1 MTLFGYAVRDLLR
14 NPRRTLASA
23 AGVVVGVGL
32 FSAVLFFIDG
42 SGASMTKRA
51 VAPLTL
57 DMQRVLTTPVGRGLR
72 FEQTI
77 RSQSLSVGDSTQVTL
92 TVTND
97 GLAPAHD
104 VVVRD
109 LPLAPL
115 TYIPESTML
124 DGKQLRDVGGTT
136 PLWQPGTAIGLNIGT
151 VAPAASHQITLGV
164 TAARDVPQTSLLPV
178 KATVSSR
185 EALKPTHANAPVP
198 ASLASLADHIG
209 HLSGV
214 EAADPLVFVDMAA
227 GSISARGARVP
238 GPAKLFSFNNT
249 YQAHYPSIKIISG
262 RFQPGGALIS
272 AETARALGVREGDV
286 VTLQLPGGAAPVSL
300 KVSGIADLSGA
311 TPLFESRLPGSLEQF
326 VYVPYTIVV
335 DSRAFRTKVGPAFE
349 KAAALRGSKTINLP
363 VEEVDVK
370 VDRGLLNADPATA
383 VGDTHKIARNILGVA
398 QGQDY
403 LIDNISNTL
412 QVATGDA
419 AVAKRMFIYL
429 GLPGAIVA
437 AILTAYAG
445 TLLAGAQRRENALL
459 RARGATRQ
467 HLLTLLA
474 FRTVAIAGLGA
485 LLGTALGFVAVATQL
500 GHSAL
505 FEASTSALLRSAL
518 IGVLGGMA
526 VTALALYIPGRRL
539 INHEIKP
546 ELAELVMRAAP
557 RWRRF
562 HLDFALLLGAVAAQL
577 AATRLGAFHVLAG
590 SVYAGRSVSLPLPLL
605 APPIVVWLVGTLLLA
620 RIMDGFA
627 TRFLSSRQPH
637 RFGTLLPGLL
647 WRSIAR
653 RLASTTGGVVI
664 VGLVVGLG
672 TTLICFSEVYKQ
684 AKAADARFLVGSD
697 IKITPNP
704 TTTAPHP
711 TSLSAKLL
719 VAGVKATTAVV
730 YSAQNAVLTSAAN
743 EDVAT
748 LAAVNP
754 SSYLRVAA
762 LHDSGFLDGSA
773 QQAMLTLEQQ
783 ADGIL
788 VNKVLAD
795 GLKLKVGD
803 RAEVLFGRGTP
814 KQTRQSVK
822 VVGFFTQL
830 PGAPNGADI
839 VANLTYYQHVTGLT
853 DADYYLAS
861 TPNRN
866 LPGLNR
872 ATESLAAIPKFDRNF
887 SVQTTSTALNKDQ
900 SSLTGLNVRGL
911 LHLDSF
917 FTFLMATTA
926 SAMIVFGLLL
936 QRRREYVTLRAQGLE
951 SRDIRRLVLA
961 ESGVSAL
968 LGTAIG
974 LLVGIAAASQFGK
987 VLRPIFTLPP
997 ALQLAPPDL
1006 AILTALVLGATAL
1019 SSAAGAILIGRLKP
1033 TELLRDE

>member
-1 MTLFGYAVRDLLR
+1 MTLFGYALRDLLR

-42 SGASMTKRA
+42 SGAAMTKRA

-57 DMQRVLTTPVGRGLR
+57 DMQRVLTTPVGLGLR
-72 FEQTI
+72 FEQTMG
-77 RSQSLSVGDSTQVTL
+77 SQSLAVGDSTRITL

-97 GLAPAHD
+97 GLAPAHE

-115 TYIPESTML
+115 TYVPGSTML
-124 DGKQLRDVGGTT
+124 DGQPLQDIGNAT
-136 PLWQPGTAIGLNIGT
+136 PLSQPETRIGLNIGT
-151 VAPAASHQITLGV
+151 VAPAASRQITFDV
-164 TAARDVPQTSLLPV
+164 TAARDVPQTSLMPV
-178 KATVSSR
+178 QATISSR
-185 EALKPTHANAPVP
+185 EALKPTRANAPVP
-198 ASLASLADHIG
+198 TSLASLADQIG
-209 HLSGV
+209 HLHGV
-214 EAADPLVFVDMAA
+214 KAADPLVFVDMAA
-227 GSISARGARVP
+227 GSISANGKSVP
-238 GPAKLFSFNNT
+238 GPAKLFSFNET
-249 YQAHYPSIKIISG
+249 YQTHYPSIKIVSG
-262 RFQPGGALIS
+262 GLQPGRVLIS
-272 AETARALGVREGDV
+272 AETSRVLRVGAGDA
-286 VTLQLPGGAAPVSL
+286 VTLTLPGGAAPLSL
-300 KVSGIADLSGA
+300 KVSGITDLSGA
-311 TPLFESRLPGSLEQF
+311 APLFESRLPGSLEQF

-335 DSRAFRTKVGPAFE
+335 DSRVLRDQVAPAFE
-349 KAAALRGSKTINLP
+349 RAAAMRGSKAISLP
-363 VEEVDVK
+363 VEEVDVM

-383 VGDTHKIARNILGVA
+383 VGDTQKVATEILGVA

-474 FRTVAIAGLGA
+474 FRTVAIAGLGS

-500 GHSAL
+500 GHSVL

-518 IGVLGGMA
+518 IGVFGGML

-539 INHEIKP
+539 INREIKP
-546 ELAELVMRAAP
+546 ELAELVIRTTP

-562 HLDFALLLGAVAAQL
+562 HLDFVVLLGAVAAQL
-577 AATRLGAFHVLAG
+577 VASRLGAFNVLAG

-605 APPIVVWLVGTLLLA
+605 APPIVVWLVGTLLIA
-620 RIMDGFA
+620 RIIDGVT
-627 TRFLSSRQPH
+627 TRLLSSRQPQ
-637 RFGTLLPGLL
+637 RFGRLLPGLL

-653 RLASTTGGVVI
+653 RLSSTTGGVVI

-672 TTLICFSEVYKQ
+672 TTLICFSAVYNQ

-697 IKITPNP
+697 IRITPNP
-704 TTTAPHP
+704 TTSAPHP
-711 TSLSAKLL
+711 TSLSSRLQ
-719 VAGVKATTAVV
+719 VAGLTATTPVV

-754 SSYLRVAA
+754 NSYRHVAA
-762 LHDSGFLDGSA
+762 LQDSGFLGGSA
-773 QQAMLTLEQQ
+773 RQLMSTLQRQ
-783 ADGIL
+783 TDGIL

-803 RAEVLFGRGTP
+803 SADVLFGRGTS

-822 VVGFFTQL
+822 VVGLFTQL
-830 PGAPNGADI
+830 PGTPNGADI
-839 VANLTYYQHVTGLT
+839 VANLSYYQHVTGLT
-853 DADYYLAS
+853 YADYYLAS
-861 TPNRN
+861 TPDRSI
-866 LPGLNR
+866 PGLNR
-872 ATESLAAIPKFDRNF
+872 AVRSLAAIPKFNRNF
-887 SVQTTSTALNKDQ
+887 TVQTTSTALNKDQ
-900 SSLTGLNVRGL
+900 SSLTSLNVRGL

-917 FTFLMATTA
+917 FTFLMAATA
-926 SAMIVFGLLL
+926 TAMIVFGLLL

-951 SRDIRRLVLA
+951 STGIRRLVLA
-961 ESGVSAL
+961 ESGVSTL

-974 LLVGIAAASQFGK
+974 LLVGVAAASQFGR

-997 ALQLAPPDL
+997 ALQVAPPDL
-1006 AILTALVLGATAL
+1006 AVLTALVLGATAL
-1019 SSAAGAILIGRLKP
+1019 SSAAAAILIGRLKP